1 MAGADV
7 PDDDGVVGAGAEEDV
22 LGRRVPFDVGDAPL
36 VALEVH
42 QPLAWPTQTEK
53 TKKKHQQFHS
63 ALARCLFQTELGL
76 TVLLGFVGFS
86 LDWIRFE
93 RISVGHRWLLP
104 DFFWVYWVLLVEI
117 LFVERLSW
125 VLMGSTSYL

>member
-53 TKKKHQQFHS
+53 TKKNKTPTIS
-63 ALARCLFQTELGL
+63 LG
-76 TVLLGFVGFS
+76 VGSVFV
-86 LDWIRFE
+86 
-93 RISVGHRWLLP
+93 P
-104 DFFWVYWVLLVEI
+104 D
-117 LFVERLSW
+117 
-125 VLMGSTSYL
+125 